1 MAPLNFPS
9 LDSFR
14 ISKTKDEQ
22 QEQITESDEDAIATT
37 VNKIM
42 HSAARHALEEHTN
55 NKAGYL
61 NLINQHQHQHQHQH
75 HPLEDNQLPCN
86 NTIDAIAR
94 TVNKIMHPGAVLHHA
109 LEEHTNNKAGCLNLV
124 TNQHQHQRLEDNQL
138 PYNNTIQDGHVMH
151 HIGKSH
157 TMDDASS
164 HNSSPKPEEGTVS
177 ITETV
182 RSIVN
187 DDQSWF
193 QIRRQMKDAR
203 VVTSMGVCEVCAE
216 YINEKSEKI
225 RKEKIKEAKR
235 MESLKYSNL
244 SKLRKRL
251 SIFG

>member
-42 HSAARHALEEHTN
+42 HSAAR
-55 NKAGYL
+55 
-61 NLINQHQHQHQHQH
+61 
-75 HPLEDNQLPCN
+75 
-86 NTIDAIAR
+86 
-94 TVNKIMHPGAVLHHA
+94 HA